1 MLVGVV
7 YDGKA
12 MMPTCPARARRLIAS
27 KSATP
32 FIHKGVFCI
41 RLNRAPSDNQV
52 QSVIAGVDPGSKK
65 EGISL
70 VTKTKTIVNIQL
82 DAVTWVKDALESRR
96 NSRRA
101 RRFRNTPCRKSLLK
115 RERDG
120 WIPPSTKARWE
131 SKLNLIKSLCKVF
144 PISIVVVEDIKARTL
159 KGKSAWNTSFS
170 PLETGKRWFYSNLTN
185 LGLKLVIMQGYD
197 TSELRKQLGLY
208 KNPAKLADTWDA
220 HCVDSWT
227 LAVSQTQP
235 VPALDKSMILI
246 KSMQFH
252 RRQLHAFQPAVGGI
266 RRAYGSTR
274 SLDLRRGSIVK
285 HRKYGV
291 CTVGGTSKGLISLHS
306 LVTGKRLCQNAK
318 RSDTTFKSFNNYC
331 IKPAGLKTQGFRGI

>member
-7 YDGKA
+7 YNGKA

-27 KSATP
+27 KNATP

-52 QSVIAGVDPGSKK
+52 QSVTAGIDPGSKK
-65 EGISL
+65 EGITL
-70 VTKTKTIVNIQL
+70 VTKTKTILNIQL

-96 NSRRA
+96 NARRA
-101 RRFRNTPCRKSLLK
+101 RRFRNTPCRKNRLK
-115 RERDG
+115 RERDV
-120 WIPPSTKARWE
+120 WIPPSTKARWQ
-131 SKLNLIKSLCKVF
+131 SKLNLVRTLMKVF
-144 PISIVVVEDIKARTL
+144 PIDTVVVEDIKAKTV

-185 LGLKLVIMQGYD
+185 LNLRLVLKQGYE
-197 TSELRKQLGLY
+197 TSEMRKQLGLY
-208 KNPAKLADTWDA
+208 KNLDKLADTWDA
-220 HCVDSWT
+220 HCVDSWV

-235 VPALDKSMILI
+235 HPEMNQDMLLVKP
-246 KSMQFH
+246 MQFH
-252 RRQLHAFQPAVGGI
+252 RRQLHAFQPSFGGS

-291 CTVGGTSKGLISLHS
+291 CTVGGTSKGMLSLHS
-306 LVTGKRLCQNAK
+306 LETGKRLCQNAK
-318 RSDTTFKSFNNYC
+318 RSDTTFKSYNNYYYFKPTR
-331 IKPAGLKTQGFRGI
+331 IKI